1 MPIGILNNIASLSA
15 ENQLSIT
22 NSSLQSTLY
31 QLSSG

>member
-22 NSSLQSTLY
+22 NNSLQSVL
-31 QLSSG
+31 